1 MLNDLNFLPAITE
14 IFLASGILSILL
26 ISLFFHEDE
35 KPISYLLSILTIV
48 ICMFMIIQEF
58 DNKEILYT
66 FNKTFISDSISKL
79 LKFCSCLAMIITLIY
94 SRSYISIRGMVSGTL
109 SGEFYV
115 LALMTLLG
123 QMIIISGNNFL
134 IIYLGIEL
142 MSLSLY
148 ALVALRKNHIASTEA
163 AMKYFV
169 LGALASGFMLY
180 GMSMLYGVTGSLNL
194 LEISNFLSNSD
205 LNDPILIFGII
216 FLVSGIAFKLGV
228 APFHMWVPDVYQGS
242 PTSVTLLIG
251 AAPKFASFAICMR
264 LLVDGLEGAAIDW
277 QKMLLVMSVT
287 SMLIGNVTAIV
298 QTNIKRLLA
307 YSTIAQMGFM
317 LLGLVSGVYE
327 GSNLDSAVN
336 AYSSSMFYVI
346 TYVLSTLGC
355 FGLIILLSK
364 NGFESDEISDFKGL
378 SKRNPWFAF
387 VMLIQLLS
395 LAGIPPL
402 VGFYAK
408 LSVLQA
414 ALTAGYTFLVIFAV
428 IMSLVGAYYYLR
440 VIKIMY
446 FEDPIKNNPVT
457 AKVDVKFFLSING
470 ISIAVLGVIPGP
482 LMMVCFN
489 SVLNSISS

>member
-163 AMKYFV
+163 AMK
-169 LGALASGFMLY
+169 
-180 GMSMLYGVTGSLNL
+180 
-194 LEISNFLSNSD
+194 
-205 LNDPILIFGII
+205 
-216 FLVSGIAFKLGV
+216 
-228 APFHMWVPDVYQGS
+228 
-242 PTSVTLLIG
+242 
-251 AAPKFASFAICMR
+251 
-264 LLVDGLEGAAIDW
+264 
-277 QKMLLVMSVT
+277 
-287 SMLIGNVTAIV
+287 
-298 QTNIKRLLA
+298 
-307 YSTIAQMGFM
+307 
-317 LLGLVSGVYE
+317 
-327 GSNLDSAVN
+327 
-336 AYSSSMFYVI
+336 
-346 TYVLSTLGC
+346 
-355 FGLIILLSK
+355 
-364 NGFESDEISDFKGL
+364 
-378 SKRNPWFAF
+378 
-387 VMLIQLLS
+387 
-395 LAGIPPL
+395 
-402 VGFYAK
+402 
-408 LSVLQA
+408 
-414 ALTAGYTFLVIFAV
+414 
-428 IMSLVGAYYYLR
+428 
-440 VIKIMY
+440 
-446 FEDPIKNNPVT
+446 
-457 AKVDVKFFLSING
+457 
-470 ISIAVLGVIPGP
+470 
-482 LMMVCFN
+482 
-489 SVLNSISS
+489 